1 VNAFLLDTSAFIKA
15 ARPELG
21 LGKQAM
27 HVMEDQD
34 NEILLSTIS
43 IAEIA
48 IKVSVGA
55 LIFTQEEI
63 DKVLEDLQIKILE
76 YRYAHAIRY
85 LSLPAVDRRKGDHA
99 DPFDRMLI
107 ATALAEGL
115 PIVTS
120 DPHFKGYKGIEV
132 IW

>member
-1 VNAFLLDTSAFIKA
+1 MSAFLLDTSAFIKA

-27 HVMEDQD
+27 RVMEEQD
-34 NEILLSTIS
+34 NELLLSTIS

-48 IKVSVGA
+48 IKVSVRS
-55 LIFTQEEI
+55 LIFNQEEI
-63 DKVLEDLQIKILE
+63 DKVLKDLQIRILE

-85 LSLPAVDRRKGDHA
+85 LGLPAVDRSKGDHA

-115 PIVTS
+115 PIITS
-120 DPHFKGYKGIEV
+120 DGNFKGYKGLEV